1 MQKKME
7 SKFKINMLNRQRE
20 LISAVEPNLY
30 GERFIK
36 FMKNEV
42 ILDTIL

>member
-1 MQKKME
+1 ME
-7 SKFKINMLNRQRE
+7 SKFKTNMLYRPRE
-20 LISAVEPNLY
+20 LISAVEPILY

-36 FMKNEV
+36 FMRSEV